1 MIVFFD
7 IGDTLIDESRYA
19 RSIHERLHRLF
30 AARRLDY
37 TIDQFLEH
45 WDTTTNNAGWR
56 SFFELL
62 TDLSKLA
69 GHDTMFAMELFQE
82 FSLNIA
88 PRARELFEPF
98 PDAERTLQRLRQMR
112 GPEGEPLRLGLLAN
126 QPLWIRQRMEEWELL
141 HFFEPEL
148 VIISDEVGVSK
159 PKPEIFQFALY
170 RAGAEADDA
179 VMIGND
185 FRNDILPAKA
195 LGWHTF
201 WLRRRNAY
209 QGKQP
214 PAPEDTS
221 AADTQL
227 LQLSEVPAALEA
239 SGCPEG

>member
-1 MIVFFD
+1 MHVFID

-45 WDTTTNNAGWR
+45 WDLTTNRAGWR

-62 TDLSKLA
+62 NDLAKLT

-88 PRARELFEPF
+88 PRARDLFQPF
-98 PDAERTLQRLRQMR
+98 PDATSTLQRLRQMR
-112 GPEGEPLRLGLLAN
+112 GPDGKPLHLGLLAN
-126 QPLWIRQRMEEWELL
+126 QPHWIRQRMEEWGLL
-141 HFFEPEL
+141 LFFEPAL

-159 PKPEIFQFALY
+159 PHPEIFQFALY
-170 RAGAEADDA
+170 RAGTQPADT
-179 VMIGND
+179 VMVGND
-185 FRNDILPAKA
+185 FRNDIVPAKA
-195 LGWHTF
+195 LDWHTC
-201 WLRRRNAY
+201 WLRRPNPY
-209 QGKQP
+209 QGKQS
-214 PAPEDTS
+214 PAPNDTS

-227 LQLSEVPAALEA
+227 QQLSDIPAALEA
-239 SGCPEG
+239 LGCL

>member
-45 WDTTTNNAGWR
+45 WDKTTNSAGWR

-69 GHDTMFAMELFQE
+69 GHDTMFAMELFEQ
-82 FSLNIA
+82 FSLRIA
-88 PRARELFEPF
+88 PQARSLFQPF
-98 PDAERTLQRLRQMR
+98 PDAHSTLERLRQMR
-112 GPEGEPLRLGLLAN
+112 GPDDKPLRLGLLAN
-126 QPLWIRQRMEEWELL
+126 QPLWIRQRMEVWGLL
-141 HFFEPEL
+141 DFFEPKL
-148 VIISDEVGVSK
+148 VIISDEVGVNK
-159 PKPEIFQFALY
+159 PQPEIFQFALY
-170 RAGAEADDA
+170 RARVQAKDA

-185 FRNDILPAKA
+185 FRNDILPTKA

-201 WLRRRNAY
+201 WLRRPNPY
-209 QGKQP
+209 QGKQS
-214 PAPEDTS
+214 PAPDDTS
-221 AADTQL
+221 AADIQVQ
-227 LQLSEVPAALEA
+227 QLSEVPVALEA
-239 SGCPEG
+239 LGCA

>member
-30 AARRLDY
+30 AARRMDY

-45 WDTTTNNAGWR
+45 WDMTTNSAGWR

-62 TDLSKLA
+62 TDLAKLA

-88 PRARELFEPF
+88 PRARDLFQPF
-98 PDAERTLQRLRQMR
+98 PDAEGTLARLRRMR
-112 GPEGEPLRLGLLAN
+112 GPDNEPLRLGLLAN
-126 QPLWIRQRMEEWELL
+126 QPLWIRQRMEEWGLL
-141 HFFEPEL
+141 RFFAPEL
-148 VIISDEVGVSK
+148 VIISDEVGVGK
-159 PKPEIFQFALY
+159 PTPEIFQFALY
-170 RAGAEADDA
+170 RAGAPPADA

-185 FRNDILPAKA
+185 FRNDILPAKT

-201 WLRRRNAY
+201 WLRRPNPY
-209 QGKQP
+209 QGKQA

-221 AADTQL
+221 AADTELHQL
-227 LQLSEVPAALEA
+227 NEVPAALEA
-239 SGCPEG
+239 LGCRES